1 MMIGALCL
9 GSISFLH
16 LYFASNCLKFEMLY
30 DNGAPVFACRCLES
44 SSQECVQR
52 SAAVALSAKTPAVA
66 MELPVK
72 EAHSR

>member
-30 DNGAPVFACRCLES
+30 DNGAPVFACRLES

-52 SAAVALSAKTPAVA
+52 SAAVALSAKTPAVL